1 MAESENEPTEQS
13 DGLGIFDDQSHDAA
27 AAPATSRRLGVVVLV
42 LSLVLL
48 ALDGIAVA
56 LLAADQV
63 TPAASIAL
71 VTMLASIVVGVLA
84 LVAVALRRGRGYAV
98 VAVLLS
104 VLSNPFVLVF
114 LLGRLLPSF

>member
-13 DGLGIFDDQSHDAA
+13 DGLRIFDDQSHDA

-98 VAVLLS
+98 AAVLLS
-104 VLSNPFVLVF
+104 VLSNPFVLVY

>member
-13 DGLGIFDDQSHDAA
+13 DGLRIFDDQSHAAA

-98 VAVLLS
+98 AAVLLS
-104 VLSNPFVLVF
+104 VLSNPFVLVY